1 MGTRDVH
8 DHQVL
13 LHFFMAKEEDEGRGG
28 QVADPG
34 GLMDVDR
41 IGCRSWTAAG
51 GAASQARS
59 NGCRAEPIPG
69 QVRQHELSLQKL
81 GRAAWAAF
89 QRLIP
94 HFWTPSPVVVLRH

>member
-28 QVADPG
+28 QVVDPG

-41 IGCRSWTAAG
+41 IGCVAGRPLEGQPPRRVATAVG
-51 GAASQARS
+51 QNLFQAKS
-59 NGCRAEPIPG
+59 DSMSFLCRNLEGRPG
-69 QVRQHELSLQKL
+69 QLFSV
-81 GRAAWAAF
+81 
-89 QRLIP
+89 
-94 HFWTPSPVVVLRH
+94 